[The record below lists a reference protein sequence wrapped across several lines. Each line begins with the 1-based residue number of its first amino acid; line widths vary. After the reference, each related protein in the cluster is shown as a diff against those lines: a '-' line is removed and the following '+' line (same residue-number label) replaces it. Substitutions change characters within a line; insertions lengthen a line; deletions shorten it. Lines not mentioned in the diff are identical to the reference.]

1 MLLKGLPYA
10 NSTGTPRCLKVYAAC
25 NRTPTNP
32 SSGPHFHLPISYDV
46 MAPGGQWTK
55 QNLHKA
61 ENVKPTV
68 LDVLLG
74 QSLAKTMM

>member
-1 MLLKGLPYA
+1 
-10 NSTGTPRCLKVYAAC
+10 
-25 NRTPTNP
+25 
-32 SSGPHFHLPISYDV
+32 
-46 MAPGGQWTK
+46 MALGGQWTK